1 MKYIEIK
8 APAKINIGL
17 RILSKRS
24 DGYHNLH
31 TLFYPIN
38 DLFDEI
44 IIKRQEEFEFSTNTE
59 ELNTDDNLI
68 VKTVQ
73 LLGDYS
79 KKKIGASIILNKK
92 IPIGAGLGGG
102 SSNAAAVLISLNEMF
117 ALNLSYNELIEL
129 ALRLGSDVPFFI
141 KAKPAIGY
149 SRGEVLKHIDF
160 EIENPILIV
169 NPGIHISTKEAFN
182 NIVPFNCELDYK
194 SVIVNGKPNYKA
206 MNELVND
213 FEEYVFNRYPEIA
226 ELKEKFYHYGCLFA
240 QMTGSGSTVYGI
252 FENQYDAMK
261 VIQDIPQTYFY
272 HLSNCP
278 D

>member
-31 TLFYPIN
+31 TLFYPVY
-38 DLFDEI
+38 DLYDEI
-44 IIKRQEEFEFSTNTE
+44 IIERRNQFEFYADKE
-59 ELNTDDNLI
+59 ELNSEDNLI
-68 VKTVQ
+68 VRAAE

-79 KKKIGASIILNKK
+79 RKKIGAKIVLKKK
-92 IPIGAGLGGG
+92 IPMGAGLGGG
-102 SSNAAAVLISLNEMF
+102 SSDAAAVLISLNEMF
-117 ALNLSYNELIEL
+117 QLGLSYNELLEL
-129 ALRLGSDVPFFI
+129 ALKLGSDVPFFI

-149 SRGEVLKHIDF
+149 SRGEVLRHIDF

-169 NPGIHISTKEAFN
+169 NPGIHISTKEAFE
-182 NIVPFNCELDYK
+182 NIIPYNIELDYRN
-194 SVIVNGKPNYKA
+194 VINGGKPNYEK

-213 FEEYVFNRYPEIA
+213 FENYVFDKYPEIKA
-226 ELKEKFYHYGCLFA
+226 LKEKFHKRGSLFA
-240 QMTGSGSTVYGI
+240 QMSGSGSTVYGI
-252 FENQYDAMK
+252 FKNQNDAMK
-261 VIQDIPQTYFY
+261 VIRDIPPDYFY